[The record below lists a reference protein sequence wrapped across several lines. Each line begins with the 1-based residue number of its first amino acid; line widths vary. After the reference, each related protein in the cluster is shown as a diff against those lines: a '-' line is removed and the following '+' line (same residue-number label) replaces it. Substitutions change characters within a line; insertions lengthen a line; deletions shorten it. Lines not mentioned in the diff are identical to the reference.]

1 MLIMNRGRKLLLRA
15 ASLRPRAN
23 RLALAGLWLWAAVQV
38 PDVQFSAALQSL
50 DKHGESVSLGTT
62 SHHPQHENTAS
73 AGEHLMLP
81 PVRCFFIQ
89 RSKCYKLHFENVQ
102 EIRGK
107 HCINLGLLFVW
118 ILLPLFA
125 FFCQGLL
132 LIAFHYLFSFFSAC
146 EEKISGR
153 ARLALSFFF
162 SFIGK
167 SWFITETHAVLYN
180 SETKGIWGNENLDIK
195 KRSREVRSKLQEE
208 IPGKHSQ
215 QSCPIPH

>member
-73 AGEHLMLP
+73 VGEHLMLP

-102 EIRGK
+102 EITGK

-125 FFCQGLL
+125 FFLSGSSVNSFSLPLFLL
-132 LIAFHYLFSFFSAC
+132 FYLRRKDLWKSP
-146 EEKISGR
+146 
-153 ARLALSFFF
+153 LSLKFFF
-162 SFIGK
+162 FI
-167 SWFITETHAVLYN
+167 Y
-180 SETKGIWGNENLDIK
+180 
-195 KRSREVRSKLQEE
+195 R
-208 IPGKHSQ
+208 
-215 QSCPIPH
+215 